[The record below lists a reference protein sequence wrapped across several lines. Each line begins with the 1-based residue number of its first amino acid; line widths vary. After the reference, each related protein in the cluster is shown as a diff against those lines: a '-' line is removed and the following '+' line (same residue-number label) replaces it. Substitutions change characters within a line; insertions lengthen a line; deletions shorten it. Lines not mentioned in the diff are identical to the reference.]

1 MRCALI
7 SGGTNSS
14 LKMNNFSLVSD
25 EKNNVYLVKIKN
37 IYENNLSNNSHEIR
51 TFANQT
57 NIKLRDNLHNSY
69 DFLLNEKY
77 KIKVIEDCAHAIE
90 SQYND
95 KHCGTF
101 GIYGCFSFYA
111 TKNLVTAEG
120 GMIITNR
127 DKKVK
132 KLKQLGFLWIQ
143 K

>member
-1 MRCALI
+1 MRVFIIIIMTELKDWLNSI
-7 SGGTNSS
+7 NFTKEDFSKLSKGVINNLKINSIKDTNKFTADSVNLLYS

-77 KIKVIEDCAHAIE
+77 KIKVNENTLDRM
-90 SQYND
+90 
-95 KHCGTF
+95 
-101 GIYGCFSFYA
+101 
-111 TKNLVTAEG
+111 KNYF
-120 GMIITNR
+120 R
-127 DKKVK
+127 
-132 KLKQLGFLWIQ
+132 
-143 K
+143 